1 MKFDAALPPV
11 ALSEV
16 PAVAR
21 AAEAAGFD
29 GLWTTETMHD
39 PFLPHALIAEHTSRL
54 QMGTGIAVSFARSPT
69 TIAYT
74 AWDLAAQSGGRF
86 LLGLGTQVKA
96 HIERRFGMPWPD
108 SVTGKLREQIQVIRA
123 LWQTWQENTPLHFRG
138 EYYKITLMSPF
149 FNPGPLPPPSVPLPP
164 GEAHRGEGNIPI
176 YIAGVN
182 TGLAKL
188 AGELCD
194 GFHVHPFHT
203 PRYLAEVMLP
213 AIAEGAAKT
222 GRTRAAV
229 TVSISVFAATN
240 DFEREFCRQQ
250 VSFYASTPSYRAVLE
265 LHGWGGVG
273 EKLSVLAARGE
284 WTEMPALVS
293 DEMLSAFMTEAD
305 SPQSLAA
312 ALKKRYAPLA
322 DRLTLYLPFKPGEK
336 DEWWGELLQS
346 FQKIDADK
354 R

>member
-1 MKFDAALPPV
+1 MKLDAALPPV
-11 ALSEV
+11 SLSEV
-16 PAVAR
+16 PAIAR

-29 GLWTTETMHD
+29 CLWTTETMHD
-39 PFLPHALIAEHTSRL
+39 PFLPHALIAEHTARME
-54 QMGTGIAVSFARSPT
+54 MGTGIAVSFARSPT

-86 LLGLGTQVKA
+86 ILGLGTQVKA

-108 SVTGKLREQIQVIRA
+108 SVTGKLREQIQVICS
-123 LWQTWQENTPLHFRG
+123 LWNTWQNNAPLNFRG

-149 FNPGPLPPPSVPLPP
+149 FNPGPLPPSPVGRPP
-164 GEAHRGEGNIPI
+164 DGDRWAGGEGGVPI

-188 AGELCD
+188 AGEMCD

-203 PRYLAEVMLP
+203 PRYLGEVMLP

-229 TVSISVFAATN
+229 TVSASVFAATD

-250 VSFYASTPSYRAVLE
+250 VSFYASTPSYRPVLE
-265 LHGWGGVG
+265 LHGWSAIG
-273 EKLSVLAARGE
+273 EQLSALAARGE
-284 WTEMPALVS
+284 WADMPGLVS
-293 DEMLSAFMTEAD
+293 DEMLSAFMTKAD
-305 SPQSLAA
+305 SPQALAA
-312 ALKKRYAPLA
+312 ALKERYASLA
-322 DRLTLYLPFKPGEK
+322 DRLTLYLPFRPGEK
-336 DEWWGELLQS
+336 DAWWQELVTA
-346 FQKIDADK
+346 F